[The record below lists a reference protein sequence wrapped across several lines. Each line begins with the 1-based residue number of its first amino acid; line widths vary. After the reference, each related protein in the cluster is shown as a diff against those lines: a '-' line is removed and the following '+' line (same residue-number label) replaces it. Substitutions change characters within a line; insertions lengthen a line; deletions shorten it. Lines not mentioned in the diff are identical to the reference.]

1 MDQDGRSER
10 RGTWCVFY
18 PLSHIGEHGGTL
30 GMMSEQESSPGRRN
44 ISRRALAV
52 SHARDESRE
61 ARPGAELGAGDPG
74 RSRGRHRA
82 AWGGRTVGRVNCRA
96 SGRAPGL
103 GFSRHLS
110 G

>member
-1 MDQDGRSER
+1 MDHDVRSER

-18 PLSHIGEHGGTL
+18 PLSQIGEHGGTL
-30 GMMSEQESSPGRRN
+30 GMMSEEESSPGRRN
-44 ISRRALAV
+44 IPRRALAV

-82 AWGGRTVGRVNCRA
+82 AWGGRMVAV
-96 SGRAPGL
+96 
-103 GFSRHLS
+103 
-110 G
+110 